1 MTNTSIQLIDAALQ
15 EAAKHLMRAAGQDEK
30 LTTREFRQKLNSL
43 SGEMRDLTEAL
54 YLFVVE
60 IDKQGVNNITE
71 KDIESAVLR
80 IKSDI
85 FPKYVVS
92 EHVMSETDQ
101 NKVQEMAPKTGVNLA
116 LQLYQTA
123 RAAQVIPAAQVFV
136 QIQGLTKDLFF
147 DYLGSEASMPIEAV
161 HIPSNLTVLSETT
174 FAQVLGLDQS
184 KPNEVIAR
192 YREAQTFFPIFVRQH
207 LDFGLDTQ
215 AQAIVDL
222 MVNNL
227 RQHIIVVQGEDNSSV
242 GAEHPVYVVGLAGD
256 GSLVGFKST
265 VIWT

>member
-1 MTNTSIQLIDAALQ
+1 MTNTTIQSIDAALQ

-30 LTTREFRQKLNSL
+30 LSTREIRQKLNSL

-60 IDKQGVNNITE
+60 IDKQGANHITE
-71 KDIESAVLR
+71 KDIELAVA
-80 IKSDI
+80 KVKVEI

-92 EHVMSETDQ
+92 EHVMSEKDQ
-101 NKVQEMAPKTGVNLA
+101 DNLKELAPKTGINLA
-116 LQLYQTA
+116 HQLYQTA
-123 RAAQVIPAAQVFV
+123 RSAQVIPAAQVFV

-174 FAQVLGLDQS
+174 FAAALGLEQN
-184 KPNEVIAR
+184 KPEEVIAR

-207 LDFGLDTQ
+207 MDFWLDIQ

-222 MVNNL
+222 MVKNL
-227 RQHIIVVQGEDNSSV
+227 RQHILVVQGEDNSSI
-242 GAEHPVYVVGLAGD
+242 GAEHPVYVVGLADD
-256 GSLVGFKST
+256 GSLVGFKSI

>member
-1 MTNTSIQLIDAALQ
+1 MTNTTIQSIDAALQ

-30 LTTREFRQKLNSL
+30 LSTREIRQKLNSL

-60 IDKQGVNNITE
+60 IDKQGANHITE
-71 KDIESAVLR
+71 KDIEHAIV
-80 IKSDI
+80 KVKAEI

-92 EHVMSETDQ
+92 EHVMSEKDQ
-101 NKVQEMAPKTGVNLA
+101 DNLKELAPKTGINLA
-116 LQLYQTA
+116 HQLYQTA
-123 RAAQVIPAAQVFV
+123 RSGQVIPAAQVFV
-136 QIQGLTKDLFF
+136 QIQGLTQDLFF

-174 FAQVLGLDQS
+174 FAAALGLEQN
-184 KPNEVIAR
+184 KPEEVIAR

-207 LDFGLDTQ
+207 MDFGLDIQ

-222 MVNNL
+222 MVKNL
-227 RQHIIVVQGEDNSSV
+227 RQHILVVQGEDNSSI
-242 GAEHPVYVVGLAGD
+242 GAEHPVYVVGLADD
-256 GSLVGFKST
+256 GSLVGFKSI

>member
-30 LTTREFRQKLNSL
+30 LSTREIRQKLKSL

-60 IDKQGVNNITE
+60 IDKQGANHITE
-71 KDIESAVLR
+71 KDIEQAVA
-80 IKSDI
+80 KVKAEI
-85 FPKYVVS
+85 FPKYIVS
-92 EHVMSETDQ
+92 EHVMREADQ
-101 NKVQEMAPKTGVNLA
+101 ERVKEIAPKTGVNLA

-123 RAAQVIPAAQVFV
+123 RSGQVVPAAQVFV
-136 QIQGLTKDLFF
+136 QIQALTQGLFF
-147 DYLGSEASMPIEAV
+147 DYLGSEGSMPIEGV
-161 HIPSNLTVLSETT
+161 HIPANLTALTEET
-174 FAQVLGLDQS
+174 FAAALGLEAN
-184 KPNEVIAR
+184 KPEEVIER
-192 YREAQTFFPIFVRQH
+192 FREAQTFFPIFVRQH

-222 MVNNL
+222 MVKNL
-227 RQHIIVVQGEDNSSV
+227 RQHIIVVQGEDNSAV
-242 GAEHPVYVVGLAGD
+242 GAEHPVYVVGIADD
-256 GSLVGFKST
+256 GSLVGFKSA